1 MPASPSC
8 WAMTSSN
15 RSARSSSASTCRP
28 TCRPIARCDSC
39 HCEAQGD
46 KAIQLPSV
54 MLLDA
59 SRSLSSGA
67 RSRDPLARNGVS
79 GYFVRTRTSR
89 LRQRGLQILDQIV
102 AVFEA
107 GRESDETLADPEF
120 GARLRRQP
128 LVGGSGRM
136 GDEALGVAE
145 IVRNPRDL
153 QRVETTERHRLTAFD
168 LEADQRRSGAHLLLH
183 QGGLWV
189 IGAAGID
196 QPREFRMMLQR

>member
-39 HCEAQGD
+39 HCAAQSD
-46 KAIQLPSV
+46 EAIQLPSG
-54 MLLDA
+54 MLLDCFA
-59 SRSLSSGA
+59 LSSGA
-67 RSRDPLARNGVS
+67 RSRDPLARNDVS
-79 GYFVRTRTSR
+79 GYVVRTRTSR
-89 LRQRGLQILDQIV
+89 LRQRGSQILDQIV

-120 GARLRRQP
+120 GSRLRRQP
-128 LVGGSGRM
+128 LVGGGGWM

-153 QRVETTERHRLTAFD
+153 QRVETTERRRLAALD
-168 LEADQRRSGAHLLLH
+168 LEADQRRSRAHLLLH
-183 QGGLWV
+183 QGGLRMIRSPGV
-189 IGAAGID
+189 N
-196 QPREFRMMLQR
+196 QPRDFWMPRQRI